1 MKVHTIDLRFQ
12 GVPGVIAA
20 YLLESGGE
28 VALIE
33 TGPGST
39 LERLCEG
46 ILECGVA
53 LERVTKVFVTHV
65 HLDHAGAVGWWANR
79 GAQVFCHPRAE
90 RHLIEPSRLID
101 GARQVYGA
109 AFDSL
114 WGEMIPA
121 PKERVTV
128 LRDGDEIVFGD
139 ERVVAIETPGHAR
152 HHHAFAIHDVCFTGD
167 VAGVRL
173 EENAYLSVAAAPPQ
187 FELEPYLQSV
197 KRLRELE
204 FSRLYLTHFGGVDDP
219 RGHLMRYED
228 RLREVA
234 GEARRSIVIGLGEDE
249 WRERFEMGERERCLL
264 GRDSTEDWGRYQVV
278 NGTSM
283 CADGLRS
290 WASAESNSMG

>member
-1 MKVHTIDLRFQ
+1 MKVHTIDLKFQ
-12 GVPGVIAA
+12 GAPGVIAA

-28 VALIE
+28 IALIE

-46 ILECGVA
+46 ILECAVA
-53 LERVTKVFVTHV
+53 LERVKKVFVTHV

-152 HHHAFAIHDVCFTGD
+152 HHHAFAIHDMCFTGD

-173 EENAYLSVAAAPPQ
+173 EDAAYLSVAAAPPQ

-197 KRLRELE
+197 NRLREFE
-204 FSRLYLTHFGGVDDP
+204 FGRLYLTHFGGVDDP
-219 RGHLMRYED
+219 RGHLKRYEE
-228 RLREVA
+228 RLKEVA
-234 GEARRSIVIGLGEDE
+234 DEARRSIVLGLGEDE
-249 WRERFEMGERERCLL
+249 WRERFEVGEREHCFSV
-264 GRDSTEDWGRYQVV
+264 GGSTEVWGRYQVV

-283 CADGLRS
+283 CADGLRN
-290 WASAESNSMG
+290 WAISESNSMG

>member
-1 MKVHTIDLRFQ
+1 MKVHAIDLRFQ
-12 GVPGVIAA
+12 GMPGVIAA

-39 LERLCEG
+39 LERLRDG
-46 ILECGVA
+46 ILGCGVA

-65 HLDHAGAVGWWANR
+65 HLDHAGAAGWWANQ

-90 RHLIEPSRLID
+90 RHLVEPSRLIE

-114 WGEMIPA
+114 WGEVMSA
-121 PKERVTV
+121 PKERVTA
-128 LRDGDEIVFGD
+128 LRDGEEIAFGD
-139 ERVVAIETPGHAR
+139 ERIVAIETPGHAK
-152 HHHAFAIHDVCFTGD
+152 HHHAFAINDVCFTGD
-167 VAGVRL
+167 VGGVKL
-173 EENAYLSVAAAPPQ
+173 EGSAYLSVAAAPPQ

-197 KRLRELE
+197 KRLRECE
-204 FSRLYLTHFGGVDDP
+204 FRRLYLTHFGGVDDP
-219 RGHLMRYED
+219 RGHFMRYED

-234 GEARRSIVIGLGEDE
+234 DEAKRSMVLVLGEDE
-249 WRERFEMGERERCLL
+249 WRVQFEASERERCFSV
-264 GRDSTEDWGRYQVV
+264 GGSTEVWGRYQVV

-290 WASAESNSMG
+290 WASSELNSIG

>member
-39 LERLCEG
+39 LERLRDG

-65 HLDHAGAVGWWANR
+65 HLDHAGAAGWWANQ

-90 RHLIEPSRLID
+90 RHLVEPSRLIE

-114 WGEMIPA
+114 WGEVMPA
-121 PKERVTV
+121 PQERVTA
-128 LRDGDEIVFGD
+128 LRDGEEIAFGD
-139 ERVVAIETPGHAR
+139 ERIGAIETPGHAR
-152 HHHAFAIHDVCFTGD
+152 HHHAFAVNDVCFTGD
-167 VAGVRL
+167 VAGVKL
-173 EENAYLSVAAAPPQ
+173 EESAYLSVAAAPPQ
-187 FELEPYLQSV
+187 FEPEPYLQSV
-197 KRLRELE
+197 KRLRERE
-204 FSRLYLTHFGGVDDP
+204 FSRLYLTHFGMIDDP
-219 RGHLMRYED
+219 HGHLMRYEE
-228 RLREVA
+228 RVREVA
-234 GEARRSIVIGLGEDE
+234 AEARRSNVLGLEE
-249 WRERFEMGERERCLL
+249 EAWRARFEMGERERCLL
-264 GRDSTEDWGRYQVV
+264 GGDSTEIWGRYQVV

-290 WASAESNSMG
+290 WASSELDSIG